1 MSTNMSKQ
9 GMSNGSSTGRAL
21 TVYAP
26 ASTGNVSVGFDAL
39 GLALSPING
48 GFLGDCVSIN
58 AISENGR
65 PDDWTL
71 CLDGPFEHALPQD
84 QEQNIVI
91 SCCRRFEQAA
101 RNRGVEVAPLNVT
114 LDKRLPVG
122 SGLGSSASSIVA
134 TLVALNQHF
143 GRPLDRPALLK
154 LMAEMEG
161 SISGEI
167 HLDNIAPSLL
177 GGLRLCMPGS
187 PHQYA
192 LPWPGHWQTVVSW
205 PGTRLDT
212 RAARE
217 VLPETYDRKTVVAHG
232 AQFALFVHALH
243 QGGVSTAALC
253 MKDLLAEPYRKTLLP
268 GFEEAREALAEIGVL
283 ATGISGSGPT
293 IFCIV
298 DDSNRARMAADWLKK
313 HYVQNETGF
322 THICRA
328 DLAGAREVPLRAA

>member
-1 MSTNMSKQ
+1 MRTD
-9 GMSNGSSTGRAL
+9 AL

-26 ASTGNVSVGFDAL
+26 ASSGNLSVGFDAL
-39 GLALSPING
+39 GLALAPVNG
-48 GFLGDCVSIN
+48 SLLGDCVSIMP
-58 AISENGR
+58 GQV
-65 PDDWTL
+65 DDWML
-71 CLDGPFEHALPQD
+71 CIDGPFAHALPQD

-91 SCCRRFEQAA
+91 SSCRRFEQAA
-101 RNRGVEVAPLNVT
+101 RDRGIDIHPLNIT

-134 TLVALNQHF
+134 TLVALNQYF
-143 GRPLDRPALLK
+143 RRPLDRPALLR

-177 GGLRLCMPGS
+177 GGLRLCLPGS
-187 PHQYA
+187 ARQYG
-192 LPWPGHWQTVVSW
+192 LPWPGHWQSVVAW

-217 VLPETYDRKTVVAHG
+217 VLPDTFERKTVVAHG
-232 AQFALFVHALH
+232 AQFALFVHQLH
-243 QGGVSTAALC
+243 QGDAAAAASCLV
-253 MKDLLAEPYRKTLLP
+253 DFLAEPYRNTLLS
-268 GFEEAREALAEIGVL
+268 GFKEARVELAKLGAL

-298 DDSNRARMAADWLKK
+298 DDSSVARATAQWLQQN
-313 HYVQNETGF
+313 YVQNDSGF
-322 THICRA
+322 VHVCRA
-328 DLAGAREVPLRAA
+328 DLAGARKV

>member
-1 MSTNMSKQ
+1 MSTE
-9 GMSNGSSTGRAL
+9 SSSGKAL

-26 ASTGNVSVGFDAL
+26 ASSGNVSVGFDAL

-48 GFLGDCVSIN
+48 SFLGDCVSIN
-58 AISENGR
+58 AIGENGR

-71 CLDGPFEHALPQD
+71 CLDGPFEHALPLD

-91 SCCRRFEQAA
+91 SSCRRFEQAV
-101 RNRGVEVAPLNVT
+101 RNTGVEVEPLNVT

-134 TLVALNQHF
+134 TLVALNQYF
-143 GRPLDRPALLK
+143 GRPLNRPALLQ

-167 HLDNIAPSLL
+167 HLDNIAPCLL

-187 PHQYA
+187 SHQYA
-192 LPWPGHWQTVVSW
+192 LPWPGHWQAVVSW

-217 VLPETYDRKTVVAHG
+217 VLPEAYDRKTVVAHG

-243 QGGVSTAALC
+243 HGDVAIAAQCL
-253 MKDLLAEPYRKTLLP
+253 KDLIAEPYRKTLLP

-298 DDSNRARMAADWLKK
+298 DDSNRARMAADWLKT
-313 HYVQNETGF
+313 HYEQNETGF

-328 DLAGAREVPLRAA
+328 DMAGAREVPARAV

>member
-1 MSTNMSKQ
+1 
-9 GMSNGSSTGRAL
+9 MSNDRSL

-26 ASTGNVSVGFDAL
+26 ASSGNFSVGFDAL
-39 GLALSPING
+39 GLALSPIDG
-48 GFLGDCVSIN
+48 SLLGDCVSIS
-58 AISENGR
+58 AAGVEDS
-65 PDDWTL
+65 PDDWML

-91 SCCRRFEQAA
+91 TSCRRFAQAA
-101 RNRGVEVAPLNVT
+101 RSSGVDVQPLNVT

-134 TLVALNQHF
+134 TLVALNHYF
-143 GRPLDRPALLK
+143 GRPLDRPALLQ

-161 SISGEI
+161 SISGEV

-187 PHQYA
+187 AHQYA
-192 LPWPGHWQTVVSW
+192 LPWPGHWQAVVAW

-217 VLPETYDRKTVVAHG
+217 ALPKGYDRSRVVAHG

-243 QGGVSTAALC
+243 QGEVSTAANCL
-253 MKDLLAEPYRKTLLP
+253 KDLLAEPYRKSLLP
-268 GFEEAREALAEIGVL
+268 GFEAARVELKQMGAL

-293 IFCIV
+293 IFCLV
-298 DDSNRARMAADWLKK
+298 DDSGIAETAADWLRQN
-313 HYVQNETGF
+313 YVQNDTGF
-322 THICRA
+322 VHICRA
-328 DLAGAREVPLRAA
+328 DLAGAREIAPRDG